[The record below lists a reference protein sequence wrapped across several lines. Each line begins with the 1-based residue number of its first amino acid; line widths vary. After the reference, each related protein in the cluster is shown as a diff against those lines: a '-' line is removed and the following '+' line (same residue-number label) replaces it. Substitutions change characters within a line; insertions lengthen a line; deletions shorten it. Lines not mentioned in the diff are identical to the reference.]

1 MKFNHCW
8 TKTNEEKQEK
18 NTQQYNEEISTEVRN
33 VADEIE
39 VLTEHEIIHNQSVK
53 SQVSTTEENSKQ
65 NFKLKQKRICGNITV
80 WLWWLLVIIGLALN
94 NMITYIV
101 KVVEYLTDISTL
113 IDLLKATLKFNIKTA
128 RLKNASKHFKGHK
141 SVSQKNV

>member
-1 MKFNHCW
+1 
-8 TKTNEEKQEK
+8 
-18 NTQQYNEEISTEVRN
+18 
-33 VADEIE
+33 
-39 VLTEHEIIHNQSVK
+39 
-53 SQVSTTEENSKQ
+53 
-65 NFKLKQKRICGNITV
+65 
-80 WLWWLLVIIGLALN
+80 
-94 NMITYIV
+94 MITYIV

>member
-1 MKFNHCW
+1 MKMKFNHCW

-65 NFKLKQKRICGNITV
+65 NF
-80 WLWWLLVIIGLALN
+80 
-94 NMITYIV
+94 
-101 KVVEYLTDISTL
+101 
-113 IDLLKATLKFNIKTA
+113 
-128 RLKNASKHFKGHK
+128 
-141 SVSQKNV
+141 